1 MLKIISLYEPYS
13 NFQKYFENEPKN
25 ISTCFINNF
34 NNQLEEEYCPE
45 IFRGFRGFNEYKIN
59 NYSKKD
65 LNNESY
71 IFNNILSEETN
82 DETEKIR
89 LNIENNNENI
99 RCQLMNPFNVFD
111 NSNKEFSFSGD
122 YYNSENSNNNTNNN
136 INNFINN
143 NFLFVNDNTE
153 KKKEGILIGKK
164 RRLFNIS
171 YPKSFNIFNKG
182 NDNYIK
188 QLIKESLQNHK
199 KYFFSKNSEEIIGG
213 KDRDDNMRK
222 KIKTK
227 FHKALK
233 NKVNQLLSLVG
244 SKKKFNN
251 LPQEFIININKRLNR
266 GVLDL
271 TFKELYS
278 QNFCKN
284 KINNNSSLQKYKDNQ
299 SVLKYLEKEKEIS
312 KKSKY
317 DIFKDMKYYQIFDE
331 YLRSEE
337 FEKDIY
343 ELKEKYNNKYIKNY
357 IKIAFEL
364 NDFFNY

>member
-1 MLKIISLYEPYS
+1 M
-13 NFQKYFENEPKN
+13 F
-25 ISTCFINNF
+25 
-34 NNQLEEEYCPE
+34 
-45 IFRGFRGFNEYKIN
+45 GFDE
-59 NYSKKD
+59 
-65 LNNESY
+65 ESY
-71 IFNNILSEETN
+71 IEKIIYGTINEEYFNFIYEKEIYLDFNNNIQEVN
-82 DETEKIR
+82 NHTEKFWESGIKNEDIFISEKEQNNPYPED
-89 LNIENNNENI
+89 LKIANEITGKYCNINQSSKNNTPYNTFE
-99 RCQLMNPFNVFD
+99 
-111 NSNKEFSFSGD
+111 NSNKDLTITGNISQ
-122 YYNSENSNNNTNNN
+122 NINNN
-136 INNFINN
+136 INND
-143 NFLFVNDNTE
+143 NFSYINDNTE
-153 KKKEGILIGKK
+153 KKKENILIGKK
-164 RRLFNIS
+164 RRLFNIT
-171 YPKSFNIFNKG
+171 YPKAFIIFNKGG
-182 NDNYIK
+182 NDNYIR
-188 QLIKESLQNHK
+188 QLIKESLQNNK
-199 KYFFSKNSEEIIGG
+199 EYFFSKKSEEIIGG

-251 LPQEFIININKRLNR
+251 LPQEFIININKELNS
-266 GVLDL
+266 GWLDL

>member
-1 MLKIISLYEPYS
+1 MV
-13 NFQKYFENEPKN
+13 Q
-25 ISTCFINNF
+25 
-34 NNQLEEEYCPE
+34 
-45 IFRGFRGFNEYKIN
+45 
-59 NYSKKD
+59 
-65 LNNESY
+65 
-71 IFNNILSEETN
+71 
-82 DETEKIR
+82 
-89 LNIENNNENI
+89 
-99 RCQLMNPFNVFD
+99 
-111 NSNKEFSFSGD
+111 
-122 YYNSENSNNNTNNN
+122 
-136 INNFINN
+136 
-143 NFLFVNDNTE
+143 
-153 KKKEGILIGKK
+153 
-164 RRLFNIS
+164 
-171 YPKSFNIFNKG
+171 
-182 NDNYIK
+182 
-188 QLIKESLQNHK
+188 
-199 KYFFSKNSEEIIGG
+199 
-213 KDRDDNMRK
+213 
-222 KIKTK
+222 
-227 FHKALK
+227 
-233 NKVNQLLSLVG
+233 
-244 SKKKFNN
+244 KKKFNN